1 MYYIYSINMKN
12 TIVKNTNKPI
22 DVVEQLKGIILL
34 YEENKVDVIADIDNN
49 KDLQLTIKIK

>member
-34 YEENKVDVIADIDNN
+34 YEENKVDVIADIDDN

>member
-1 MYYIYSINMKN
+1 MKN
-12 TIVKNTNKPI
+12 TQTPI

-34 YEENKVDVIADIDNN
+34 YEENKVDVIADIDDN

>member
-1 MYYIYSINMKN
+1 MYYIYTINM
-12 TIVKNTNKPI
+12 KNTNKPI

-34 YEENKVDVIADIDNN
+34 YEENKVDVIADIDDN